1 MKAYNKLKKLAKDRI
16 DVYIQENSVNDAYS
30 IATFISVTILI
41 VIIYF
46 LTIF

>member
-1 MKAYNKLKKLAKDRI
+1 MKVYNKLKKLAQDRI
-16 DVYIQENSVNDAYS
+16 DYHNNQEYYS
-30 IATFISVTILI
+30 IVTFISVTILI